1 MYSIAGI
8 LALLPGQD
16 NTAAV
21 RQMAAML
28 HHRSPGNEGDDDDDT
43 LVEAIKKLIGQVD
56 DAWAAWGNAT
66 ANWS

>member
-1 MYSIAGI
+1 MYGIAGI

-56 DAWAAWGNAT
+56 DAWVAWGNAT